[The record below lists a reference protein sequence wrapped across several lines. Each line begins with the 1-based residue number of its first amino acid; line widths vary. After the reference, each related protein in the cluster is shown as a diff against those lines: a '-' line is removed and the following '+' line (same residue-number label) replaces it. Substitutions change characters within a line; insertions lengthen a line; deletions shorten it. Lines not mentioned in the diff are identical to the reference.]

1 MATTT
6 TNMTM
11 QECIEQYKASMSDAD
26 RIAYDIAIR
35 QLESSFDIEKSIG
48 LLEYIQ
54 ENQITIVYG
63 DADAN

>member
-1 MATTT
+1 MSATT

-11 QECIEQYKASMSDAD
+11 QKCIKEYEANMTGAD
-26 RIAYDIAIR
+26 RIAYDIAKR

-54 ENQITIVYG
+54 EKQINIVNN
-63 DADAN
+63 DNDK